1 LFFTLGTVAC
11 IGMSLLTTFWVA
23 SLPFANARMVFL
35 VPTLFLSAF
44 LLFRVLSSGLTV
56 AVFDPAVGVSGGFLL
71 FYSAGVLLHP
81 GNYARFYSS
90 PQEATHSAVFYC
102 VAVLMF
108 FLGYT
113 TFCRIPPLSSQNRRS
128 QGRLHPARLWMWLIL
143 AAVALLAAIQLICSM
158 RGISLS
164 LFVLRS
170 AYTGEA
176 TAEFLSASGLDRYTH
191 YLTRMLP
198 VSVSILSAVYLSLQ
212 NTRRCRR
219 VTALALLITSSFFLL
234 ATGSRF
240 RFAYA
245 SGGALLVWFAF
256 SRQFA
261 PEKSRAIRIR
271 LVLGVLI
278 IVGIAIQMIIIR
290 NIGGVLK
297 YARSR
302 ERKVAQITD
311 FVDGGLD
318 QLPRLQMVMDAVP
331 QKRSY
336 LLGITYLSPLFTLV
350 PRALWPAKPSDV
362 SIYMVGKTELINP
375 NTTFGILG
383 ELYLNFGLYGIF
395 LGMWAFGA
403 LARAWRSLFL
413 RRQGDYILTC
423 VYAACVPVW
432 FFVVRGGFHSMVA
445 SMLYPLLF
453 VLVALRCSL
462 SMYPARAVCAD
473 SSEFRT

>member
-1 LFFTLGTVAC
+1 
-11 IGMSLLTTFWVA
+11 MSLLTTFWVA
-23 SLPFANARMVFL
+23 SLPFANARLVFL

-71 FYSAGVLLHP
+71 FYSVGVLFNP

-90 PQEATHSAVFYC
+90 PEEATQSSVFYC

-113 TFCRIPPLSSQNRRS
+113 TFCRMVPLSSQNRRS
-128 QGRLHPARLWMWLIL
+128 QGRLHPARLWKWLIL
-143 AAVALLAAIQLICSM
+143 IAVALLAAIQLICSM
-158 RGISLS
+158 RGITLS
-164 LFVLRS
+164 VFVLRS

-176 TAEFLSASGLDRYTH
+176 AAEFLSASGLERYTH

-212 NTRRCRR
+212 NTRRWHR
-219 VTALALLITSSFFLL
+219 VTALVVLITSSFFLL

-271 LVLGVLI
+271 LVLG
-278 IVGIAIQMIIIR
+278 IVIVAVIAIQMTIIR
-290 NIGGVLK
+290 TIGGVLE

-331 QKRSY
+331 QTRSH
-336 LLGITYLSPLFTLV
+336 LLGITYLSPLFTFV
-350 PRALWPAKPSDV
+350 PRSLWPGKPSDA
-362 SIYMVGKTELINP
+362 SLYLEGKTGLINP
-375 NTTFGILG
+375 NATFGILG

-395 LGMWAFGA
+395 LGMWVFGV
-403 LARAWRSLFL
+403 LARAWRRFFL
-413 RRQGDYILTC
+413 RRQGNYILTC
-423 VYAACVPVW
+423 VYAASIPIW
-432 FFVVRGGFHSMVA
+432 FFVVRGGFHCMVA
-445 SMLYPLLF
+445 SMLYPVLL
-453 VLVALRCSL
+453 VVVALRCSF
-462 SMYPARAVCAD
+462 SMYPARRVCSD
-473 SSEFRT
+473 YRELGT